1 MSGRYFYGL
10 FLPGR
15 ACGCE
20 FKKPE
25 PEGCNLL
32 QSGKSEGW
40 QRWIGA
46 CDAENGGWNPACE
59 LISTDQSLKGSEKQR
74 QGEWQQRSTSLVQ
87 ASWRQY
93 HYRSLFRS
101 EER

>member
-1 MSGRYFYGL
+1 MGL
-10 FLPGR
+10 FYR
-15 ACGCE
+15 D
-20 FKKPE
+20 E
-25 PEGCNLL
+25 PADANSENPAEGCNVL
-32 QSGKSEGW
+32 QYGESEGW

-46 CDAENGGWNPACE
+46 CDAENGGWNAAYE

-93 HYRSLFRS
+93 HYRSLFPAGAVA
-101 EER
+101 